1 MDENKNLNPEGEEN
15 TAPEEN
21 TVPEAEAES
30 AVNEAENAAFEAENT
45 SNEPAEQENVP
56 EYDNYGENAEQ
67 SFDASNNTENSELVV
82 EPKKKKTGLIIGIIA
97 LIAVIIAVGAAV
109 LLGGRGAGEGTGNL
123 LTQGFATIKG
133 NDLYHVDF
141 NDLTMYKTNLKT
153 GESVQLTTEPAVYI
167 TKYKNDIYYMGYEPS
182 EDGTDYVYAYKR
194 LVDGKNDFVIVND
207 DISSPQLADGY
218 LYYLKS
224 VPEFHSGYSSRLYRV
239 SLKGGEPEMVCDAL
253 MISYYVDGD
262 SLYYCDVEATSL
274 VKVRLENAVKLAAE
288 SPLGEDEKR
297 SAADLGAE
305 TVSQSVVTCMARSG
319 NTLYFIDA
327 QSGNY
332 KLCTCNLKTGEIAE
346 VNGGVS
352 AAIIN
357 IYGKFLYYYS
367 TTDFCIYRM
376 NLDGSNVTKITDAS
390 YGYIALSEDKLM
402 SMEFTDDYKQYIAVC
417 DLDGN
422 VIREVGLDGTED
434 EADEPMTDGE
444 ADLEAEAEGEAEVD
458 AEAEAGASASVSA
471 PAEPAAEGEAEA
483 E

>member
-15 TAPEEN
+15 TASEEN
-21 TVPEAEAES
+21 IVPEAEAVS
-30 AVNEAENAAFEAENT
+30 AVNAADDAALETENT
-45 SNEPAEQENVP
+45 SNEPAEQADAP
-56 EYDNYGENAEQ
+56 EYDEGENAVP
-67 SFDASNNTENSELVV
+67 SFGDSNNTADLEPSE
-82 EPKKKKTGLIIGIIA
+82 EPKKKKIGLIIGIIA

-182 EDGTDYVYAYKR
+182 EDGTEYVYAYKK
-194 LVDGKNDFVIVND
+194 LVDGKNDKVIVND

-239 SLKGGEPEMVCDAL
+239 SLNGGEPEMVCDAL
-253 MISYYVDGD
+253 MISYYVDG
-262 SLYYCDVEATSL
+262 SALYYCDVEATSL
-274 VKVRLENAVKLAAE
+274 VKVRLENAIKLAAE
-288 SPLGEDEKR
+288 SPLGEEEKR

-332 KLCTCNLKTGEIAE
+332 NLCTFDLKSGEIAE

-367 TTDFCIYRM
+367 TTDYCIYRM
-376 NLDGSNVTKITDAS
+376 NLDGSNVTKITDAG

-422 VIREVGLDGTED
+422 VIREVGLDGTEND
-434 EADEPMTDGE
+434 EALTDSD
-444 ADLEAEAEGEAEVD
+444 ADADIDTEAEADADVETEAEAD
-458 AEAEAGASASVSA
+458 AEAET
-471 PAEPAAEGEAEA
+471 AE
-483 E
+483 

>member
-15 TAPEEN
+15 TASEEN
-21 TVPEAEAES
+21 IVPEAEAVS
-30 AVNEAENAAFEAENT
+30 AVNAADDAALETENT
-45 SNEPAEQENVP
+45 SNEPAEQADAH
-56 EYDNYGENAEQ
+56 EYDEGENAVP
-67 SFDASNNTENSELVV
+67 SFGDSNNTADLEPSE

-182 EDGTDYVYAYKR
+182 EDGTEYVYAYKK
-194 LVDGKNDFVIVND
+194 LVDGKNDKVIVND

-239 SLKGGEPEMVCDAL
+239 SLNGGEPEIVCDAL
-253 MISYYVDGD
+253 MISYYVDG
-262 SLYYCDVEATSL
+262 SALYYCDVEATSL
-274 VKVRLENAVKLAAE
+274 VKVRLENAIKLAAE
-288 SPLGEDEKR
+288 SPLGEEEKR

-332 KLCTCNLKTGEIAE
+332 NLCTFDLKSGEIAE

-367 TTDFCIYRM
+367 TTDYCIYRM
-376 NLDGSNVTKITDAS
+376 NLDGSNVTKITDAG

-422 VIREVGLDGTED
+422 VIREVGLDGTEND
-434 EADEPMTDGE
+434 EVLTDSEAD
-444 ADLEAEAEGEAEVD
+444 ADAEIDADVDTEAETEAD
-458 AEAEAGASASVSA
+458 AEAET
-471 PAEPAAEGEAEA
+471 AE
-483 E
+483 

>member
-1 MDENKNLNPEGEEN
+1 MDENKNLNHEEEN
-15 TAPEEN
+15 TAPEAEAAS
-21 TVPEAEAES
+21 EAEAVPEVS
-30 AVNEAENAAFEAENT
+30 EAEVAELENENT
-45 SNEPAEQENVP
+45 SYEPAEQEEAPVYEDESAVP
-56 EYDNYGENAEQ
+56 PLGD
-67 SFDASNNTENSELVV
+67 SNDTAGVELAA

-97 LIAVIIAVGAAV
+97 IIAVIIAVGAAV

-133 NDLYHVDF
+133 NYLYHVDF

-167 TKYKNDIYYMGYEPS
+167 TKYKNDIYYMGYELS

-194 LVDGKNDFVIVND
+194 LVDGENDFVIVND

-239 SLKGGEPEMVCDAL
+239 SLKGGEPETVCDAL

-274 VKVRLENAVKLAAE
+274 VKVRLENAVNLAAE
-288 SPLGEDEKR
+288 SPLGEGEKR

-332 KLCTCNLKTGEIAE
+332 KLCTCNLKNGEIAE

-422 VIREVGLDGTED
+422 VIMEVGLDGTED
-434 EADEPMTDGE
+434 ETDEPLTDGE
-444 ADLEAEAEGEAEVD
+444 ADLEAEADGEAEAD
-458 AEAEAGASASVSA
+458 AEAEAELSAD
-471 PAEPAAEGEAEA
+471 PAAEGEAEA